1 MPAELLVSSGLGC
14 GWEASDKEAMLS
26 SSANHK
32 EERKIHPTDSGAGN
46 EREASV

>member
-1 MPAELLVSSGLGC
+1 MPAALVSSGLGC

-32 EERKIHPTDSGAGN
+32 ERKIHSTDSGAGN